1 MEVWVGGAEDVL
13 DGVGDGVGGSAG
25 RYRMEP
31 GTSVV
36 TDMQFA
42 AAMSSG
48 CAPIAA
54 EIDAS
59 VSPSLTTYGCQPD
72 GGRQVVGGGGK
83 VAVEVP
89 GAREVAVACPL
100 AGPGV
105 SDGAGVTGMGVWV
118 AGIGSI
124 SRRCSAIAVE
134 RLAPIMTI
142 TTNVMAS
149 PPAICRQPDIV
160 KAPGSRR
167 GSRRYPG

>member
-1 MEVWVGGAEDVL
+1 VWVGGAEDVL
-13 DGVGDGVGGSAG
+13 DGVADGVGGRAG
-25 RYRMEP
+25 RYRMDP
-31 GTSVV
+31 GKSAV
-36 TDMQFA
+36 TEMQFA
-42 AAMSSG
+42 AAISSG

-59 VSPSLTTYGCQPD
+59 VSPSRTTYGCQPD
-72 GGRQVVGGGGK
+72 GGRQDVGGGGK
-83 VAVEVP
+83 VAVKVP
-89 GAREVAVACPL
+89 VAVAEACPL

-124 SRRCSAIAVE
+124 NRRCSAIAVE

-142 TTNVMAS
+142 TIKVMAS

-160 KAPGSRR
+160 KAPGSRC
-167 GSRRYPG
+167 GSR